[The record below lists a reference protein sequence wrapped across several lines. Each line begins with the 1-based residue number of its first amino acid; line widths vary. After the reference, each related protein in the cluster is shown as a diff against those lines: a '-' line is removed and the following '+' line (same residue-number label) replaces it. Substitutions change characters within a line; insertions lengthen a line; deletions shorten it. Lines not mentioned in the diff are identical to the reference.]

1 VRRVYS
7 KSREEAFEVTVDWN
21 LGNTCNFGCSYCHP
35 HFRIGTNPF
44 PDLRKAKLF
53 VDRIANRHHKSHSNR
68 VIRVSLVG
76 GEPTAYDGL
85 IGLCEHMRSHG
96 FVVEIKTNGSLDLPG
111 WKRLAPHLSNV
122 TLTYHHGRLSQDH
135 LEAVVRLLKEEFVA
149 AMVSFA
155 VTPDN
160 FDEVFAYREAFGAR
174 HQHLFSDIQL
184 LFQDH
189 TTRKQLLPYSQEQMA
204 KFQSTMATATVQTSD
219 HFIEHD
225 NGSIEPFHHSYDI
238 IMKQRNSFT
247 GMSCRIGVDQLVVD
261 QDGTIRGGW
270 CRVGGKLGT
279 IQDENFE
286 KPTEGV
292 ICTRR
297 TCNNPLDLAVRKG
310 REDD

>member
-1 VRRVYS
+1 MKRVYS
-7 KSREEAFEVTVDWN
+7 KSREDAFEVTVDWN
-21 LGNTCNFGCSYCHP
+21 LGNTCNFDCSYCHP
-35 HFRIGTNPF
+35 HFRTGSNPF
-44 PDLRKAKLF
+44 PELRKAKLF
-53 VDRIANRHHKSHSNR
+53 VDRIADRHHKSHSNR
-68 VIRVSLVG
+68 AIRVSLIG

-85 IGLCEHMRSHG
+85 VDLCQHMRTYG
-96 FVVEIKTNGSLDLPG
+96 FVVEIKTNGSLDLHG
-111 WKRLAPHLSNV
+111 WRQLAPNISHA
-122 TLTYHHGRLSQDH
+122 TITYHHGRLPQDH
-135 LEAVVRLLKEEFVA
+135 LEAVVGLLKKEFVG

-155 VTPDN
+155 ATPDN
-160 FDEVFAYREAFGAR
+160 FDEVFTYRQAFSAR
-174 HQHLFSDIQL
+174 NPHIYSEIQL

-189 TTRKQLLPYSQEQMA
+189 TTRKQLFPYSEEQMN
-204 KFQSTMATATVQTSD
+204 KFQGTMPTATVQTSD

-225 NGSIEPFHHSYDI
+225 DGLVEPFHHSYDI

-279 IQDENFE
+279 IQDEDFE

-292 ICTRR
+292 ICTRQ

-310 REDD
+310 LDT